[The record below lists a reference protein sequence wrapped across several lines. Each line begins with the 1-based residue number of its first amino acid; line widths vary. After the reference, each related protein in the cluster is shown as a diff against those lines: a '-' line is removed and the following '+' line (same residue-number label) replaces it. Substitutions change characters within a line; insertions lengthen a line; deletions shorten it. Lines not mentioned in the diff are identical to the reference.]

1 MGVTEAPL
9 IMTDAP
15 LFMEWL
21 PMSGMDPPMIVRMGR
36 VDPLVEPLY
45 LPHPPAPGPAL
56 HRLAFK
62 VKWYMFV

>member
-9 IMTDAP
+9 
-15 LFMEWL
+15 FMDP
-21 PMSGMDPPMIVRMGR
+21 PMIRMDPPMIVRMDR

-56 HRLAFK
+56 HHLVFK
-62 VKWYMFV
+62 VKWYMFVLNS